1 MLIVLSLG
9 GSILAKNL
17 DPDRFR
23 KYAEVLRKISKKH
36 SMIVVTGGGESAR
49 QYIGTARAM
58 GADEVT
64 CDYIGIE
71 ITRLNA
77 RLLAAALG
85 SDACPEIP
93 TNYIEAAKA
102 INSGKVVVMGGVTP
116 GQTTDA
122 VAAILG
128 EYLRADL
135 LAIATSIDGVY
146 SADPHCDPNAV
157 KFDKISPEKLINI
170 VMAIEMKAGSKSPV
184 DPVAAKII
192 ERCKLDTLVMDAR
205 DPAQLG
211 EVLEGETITK
221 SPIPCGTWITCKKED

>member
-17 DPDRFR
+17 DPDSFL

-36 SMIVVTGGGESAR
+36 TLLVVAGGGEAAR
-49 QYIGTARAM
+49 SYIDAARAV

-85 SDACPEIP
+85 PDASPEIP
-93 TNYIEAAKA
+93 TNYLEAAKA
-102 INSGKVVVMGGVTP
+102 IRPGKVVVMGGVTP

-122 VAAILG
+122 VAAILA
-128 EYLRADL
+128 EFLRADL
-135 LAIATSIDGVY
+135 LTIATSIDGVY
-146 SADPHCDPNAV
+146 SADPNCDPSAV
-157 KFDKISPEKLINI
+157 KYDRISPGELINI
-170 VMAIEMKAGSKSPV
+170 VMSIEMKAGSKSPV

-192 ERCKLDTLVMDAR
+192 ERCKLDALVMDAR
-205 DPAQLG
+205 NPDTLG
-211 EVLEGETITK
+211 QILDREAAEK
-221 SPIPCGTWITCKKED
+221 SPISCGTWITAKM

>member
-17 DPDRFR
+17 DPDRFL
-23 KYAEVLRKISKKH
+23 KYAEVLRKISTKH
-36 SMIVVTGGGESAR
+36 TVIVVTGGGESAR
-49 QYIGTARAM
+49 QYIGAARAM

-85 SDACPEIP
+85 PDACPEIP
-93 TNYIEAAKA
+93 TNYLEAAKA
-102 INSGKVVVMGGVTP
+102 IRPGKVVVMGGVTP

-122 VAAILG
+122 VAAILA

-135 LAIATSIDGVY
+135 LTIATSINGVY
-146 SADPHCDPNAV
+146 SSDPNCDPTAV

-192 ERCKLDTLVMDAR
+192 ERCKLDALVMDAR
-205 DPAQLG
+205 DPVLLR
-211 EVLEGETITK
+211 EVLEREVINI
-221 SPIPCGTWITCKKED
+221 SPVPCGTWITCKT

>member
-9 GSILAKNL
+9 GSILAKKL
-17 DPDRFR
+17 DPDRFL
-23 KYAEVLRKISKKH
+23 KYAEVLRKVSIKH
-36 SMIVVTGGGESAR
+36 AIIVVTGGGESAR
-49 QYIGTARAM
+49 QYIGAARAM

-77 RLLAAALG
+77 RLLATALG
-85 SDACPEIP
+85 PDASPEIP
-93 TNYIEAAKA
+93 TNYLEAARA
-102 INSGKVVVMGGVTP
+102 MRPGKVVVMGGVTP

-135 LAIATSIDGVY
+135 LTIATSIDGIY
-146 SADPHCDPNAV
+146 SSDPYCDPTAV

-205 DPAQLG
+205 DPVLLG
-211 EVLEGETITK
+211 EILEKETITK
-221 SPIPCGTWITCKKED
+221 SPISCGTWITCKI

>member
-17 DPDRFR
+17 DPERFL
-23 KYAEVLRKISKKH
+23 KYADVLRKLSKKH
-36 SMIVVTGGGESAR
+36 TLLVVAGGGEAAR
-49 QYIGTARAM
+49 NYIDTARAV

-85 SDACPEIP
+85 PDSCPEIP
-93 TNYIEAAKA
+93 ANYLEASKA
-102 INSGKVVVMGGVTP
+102 IRPGKVVVMGGVTP

-122 VAAILG
+122 VAAILA
-128 EYLRADL
+128 EFLRADL

-146 SADPHCDPNAV
+146 SSDPNCDPSAI
-157 KFDKISPEKLINI
+157 KYDKISPEKLINI

-192 ERCKLDTLVMDAR
+192 ERCKLDALVMDAR
-205 DPAQLG
+205 NPAMLE
-211 EVLEGETITK
+211 EVLNGETIKK
-221 SPIPCGTWITCKKED
+221 SPISCGTWITTKI

>member
-17 DPDRFR
+17 DPDRFL

-36 SMIVVTGGGESAR
+36 KVIVITGGGESAR

-77 RLLAAALG
+77 RLLIAALG
-85 SDACPEIP
+85 PDASPEIP
-93 TNYIEAAKA
+93 TNYLEAARA
-102 INSGKVVVMGGVTP
+102 MSSGKVVVMGGITP

-122 VAAILG
+122 VAAILA
-128 EYLRADL
+128 EYLHADL
-135 LAIATSIDGVY
+135 FAIATSIDGVY
-146 SADPHCDPNAV
+146 SADPHCDPMAT
-157 KFDKISPEKLINI
+157 KFDKISPEELIKI

-205 DPAQLG
+205 NPVQLS
-211 EVLEGETITK
+211 EVLEAETIEK
-221 SPIPCGTWITCKKED
+221 SPIPYGTWITCKE

>member
-17 DPDRFR
+17 DQDRFL
-23 KYAEVLRKISKKH
+23 KYADVLRNLSKKH
-36 SMIVVTGGGESAR
+36 TLLVVAGGGEAAR
-49 QYIGTARAM
+49 QYIETARAV

-85 SDACPEIP
+85 PDASPEIP
-93 TNYIEAAKA
+93 TNYLEAAKA
-102 INSGKVVVMGGVTP
+102 IRPGKVVVMGGVTP

-122 VAAILG
+122 VAAILA
-128 EYLRADL
+128 EFLRADL
-135 LAIATSIDGVY
+135 LTIATSIDGIY
-146 SADPHCDPNAV
+146 SSDPNCDPSAV
-157 KFDKISPEKLINI
+157 KYDKISPEKLISI

-192 ERCKLDTLVMDAR
+192 ERCKLDALVMDAR
-205 DPAQLG
+205 DPAMLR
-211 EVLEGETITK
+211 EVLDEEVVKK
-221 SPIPCGTWITCKKED
+221 SPISCGTWVTTKI